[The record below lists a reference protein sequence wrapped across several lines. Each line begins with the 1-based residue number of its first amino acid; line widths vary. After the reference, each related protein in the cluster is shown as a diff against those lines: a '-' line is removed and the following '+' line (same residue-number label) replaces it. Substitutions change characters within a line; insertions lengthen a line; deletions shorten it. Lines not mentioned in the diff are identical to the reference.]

1 MEIRFPIIE
10 TRYQKYPRLDVLSR
24 LDQLGRLLIMTRQM
38 DMLMTSDAAV
48 HGYAMKFLNGEYH

>member
-1 MEIRFPIIE
+1 MNEALKAGSI
-10 TRYQKYPRLDVLSR
+10 PRLDVLSR